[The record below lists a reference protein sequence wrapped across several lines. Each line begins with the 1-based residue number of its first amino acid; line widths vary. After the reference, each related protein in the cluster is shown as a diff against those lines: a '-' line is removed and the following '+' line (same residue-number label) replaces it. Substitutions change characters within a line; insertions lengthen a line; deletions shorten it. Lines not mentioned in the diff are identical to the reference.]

1 MERPASKTSKYRCV
15 YYNKNHY
22 GSRFTVKW
30 RSKVKPWVCE
40 VCMPMRKVV
49 KTFAN
54 EREAA
59 IYADIINLKYNLGR
73 PLNILKPKIA
83 A

>member
-1 MERPASKTSKYRCV
+1 
-15 YYNKNHY
+15 
-22 GSRFTVKW
+22 
-30 RSKVKPWVCE
+30 
-40 VCMPMRKVV
+40 MPMRKVV